1 MKSRCIIIIAT
12 LITIALIIVGII
24 VVFATEMIST
34 IAIENHLNK
43 VISSETED
51 KPIIAIGTTVYV
63 DEKGFDIREI
73 LLKNSKDSD
82 FGEIFCVNEKQIYF
96 SFSNVSENAWFIA
109 SVAMDDQKFI
119 VHEQVQD
126 RQRPYFG
133 TTDSQ
138 TCFSERDGF
147 YYDGIIALNC
157 ET

>member
-82 FGEIFCVNEKQIYF
+82 FGEIFCVNEKQIWKGCLTA
-96 SFSNVSENAWFIA
+96 N
-109 SVAMDDQKFI
+109 
-119 VHEQVQD
+119 
-126 RQRPYFG
+126 
-133 TTDSQ
+133 
-138 TCFSERDGF
+138 
-147 YYDGIIALNC
+147 IIGSKISLVF
-157 ET
+157 